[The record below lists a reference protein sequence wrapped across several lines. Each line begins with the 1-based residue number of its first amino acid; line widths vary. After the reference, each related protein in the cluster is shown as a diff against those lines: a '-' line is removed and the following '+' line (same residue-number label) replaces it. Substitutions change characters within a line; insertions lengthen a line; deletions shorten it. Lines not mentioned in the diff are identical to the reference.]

1 MDILQSG
8 QSSSHKI
15 YPAPANQTL
24 PGLTPQLL
32 SIYQTLD
39 PYLRSANNMLYTLQS
54 YLTPLLLPLLNRAAV
69 FAQDSPAI
77 ITVGLLLLLFVI
89 SLQILNLARRMIV
102 FWTRILFQILF
113 YGGLVVL
120 SMVVWQRGLGRT
132 AGDLADWAVEIQ
144 QVWLM
149 EYRRWEGYQNQGRAG
164 VKAGNYNV
172 RAGNAGTGWR

>member
-1 MDILQSG
+1 
-8 QSSSHKI
+8 
-15 YPAPANQTL
+15 
-24 PGLTPQLL
+24 
-32 SIYQTLD
+32 
-39 PYLRSANNMLYTLQS
+39 MLYTLQS

-77 ITVGLLLLLFVI
+77 ITVGLLLLVFVI

-102 FWTRILFQILF
+102 FWTRILFQVLF

-132 AGDLADWAVEIQ
+132 AGDLADWAVEIR

-149 EYRRWEGYQNQGRAG
+149 EYRRWEGYQNQGRGG

-172 RAGNAGTGWR
+172 RAGYAGTGWR